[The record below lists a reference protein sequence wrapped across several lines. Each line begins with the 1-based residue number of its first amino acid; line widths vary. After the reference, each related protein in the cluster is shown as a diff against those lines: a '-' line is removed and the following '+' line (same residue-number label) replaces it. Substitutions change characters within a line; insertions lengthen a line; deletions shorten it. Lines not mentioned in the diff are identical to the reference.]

1 MFRKEAMVVIDG
13 AQKTQVPEPAG
24 PVRPF
29 KLTSPLYIGASK
41 VSVVFFTRTLT
52 DRTME
57 NKKMYIPKRITLS
70 LDVNY
75 TGTQSFYKHVILFV
89 SSKMSKIEVCA

>member
-41 VSVVFFTRTLT
+41 VSVTGILR
-52 DRTME
+52 DRTMIVDNMMNFLKE
-57 NKKMYIPKRITLS
+57 
-70 LDVNY
+70 
-75 TGTQSFYKHVILFV
+75 
-89 SSKMSKIEVCA
+89 